1 MKNFKSH
8 FKFNKQERSGIFFLL
23 VIIFGL
29 QLIYM
34 LFKNE
39 MVYTS
44 EASFGLDTEVQKLL
58 DSIREQSKVEES
70 PKIYPFNPN
79 FITDYK
85 GYTLGLS
92 NEEIDRLHVFRSEN
106 RWVNSTK
113 EFQKVTLISDSLLK
127 ILAPYFNFPEWK
139 NRTKIKEKERKQK
152 SVLTEVR
159 YKDLNQ
165 ANSEEL
171 KLIYGIGDKLSARI
185 VKFRNRL
192 GGFMVNEQLYDVYGL
207 QEEVVLRILEEFRV
221 KEQPIIKR
229 ININT
234 ATREEMEQLI
244 YINQNLAI
252 QIVNYRDSVGIIQ
265 SFNELLKI
273 EDFPAD
279 KIDRIELYLS
289 L

>member
-1 MKNFKSH
+1 LKNFKSH

-113 EFQKVTLISDSLLK
+113 EFQQVTLISDSLLK

-152 SVLTEVR
+152 SVLTVVR

-221 KEQPIIKR
+221 KEQPIINR